1 MKGINPYRNVLFVLF
16 KMKLGSGGSSMKKR
30 LALILALLL
39 MCTALVACSHEEFSA
54 GTRTEKEYVSEWMG
68 LKYTLND
75 NMQMAADEELNA
87 LMGIT
92 DSDKDIDYSSLN
104 AVYELLATN
113 TITNNNIT
121 IMVDK
126 PAIDYSEE
134 EYCEEMM
141 SQLKALD
148 DFTSGELKGSEIAG
162 VDFFEID
169 YSFSMS
175 GTSFKQ
181 ACFLKKMGDRIV
193 VITLTFGNEEG
204 KQMLLSGF
212 SKID

>member
-1 MKGINPYRNVLFVLF
+1 MNPYKNGLLVLF

-30 LALILALLL
+30 LALIIALLL
-39 MCTALVACSHEEFSA
+39 MCAALVACSQEEFTV
-54 GTRTEKEYVSEWMG
+54 GTRTEKEYMSEWMG

-75 NMQMAADEELNA
+75 NMKMASDSELNA

-113 TITNNNIT
+113 TINNNNIT

-126 PAIDYSEE
+126 PAADYSEE

-141 SQLKALD
+141 SQLRTLD
-148 DFTSGELKGSEIAG
+148 DFTSGELKKADIDGI
-162 VDFFEID
+162 DFFEID
-169 YSFSMS
+169 YSFSIS

-181 ACFLKKMGDRIV
+181 ACFLKKMGDRMV

-212 SKID
+212 TKID